1 MGQEGL
7 YDWTPRTVPFVE
19 KVFTRYLHNDH
30 RNRTHM
36 DICSDNVATCP
47 AHKSFPPPIT
57 GPNQIRVV
65 GGEDS
70 DWNVSL
76 G

>member
-30 RNRTHM
+30 KNRTHM
-36 DICSDNVATCP
+36 DICSDNVATRP
-47 AHKSFPPPIT
+47 A
-57 GPNQIRVV
+57 R
-65 GGEDS
+65 
-70 DWNVSL
+70 
-76 G
+76 